1 MRAES
6 LGREGPS
13 EEGVATHSSILA
25 WFSTEEPGR
34 LQALGLPRVGQL
46 KQLGTHTQAFLTAV
60 SLQHSPRHYKCS
72 SSSLTSGHVR
82 KANSCHTTHHHCL
95 HLD

>member
-25 WFSTEEPGR
+25 WFSIEEPGR
-34 LQALGLPRVGQL
+34 LQALGLHRVGHNWSNSA
-46 KQLGTHTQAFLTAV
+46 HTRRLSWQQFLNNIVPDTTAV
-60 SLQHSPRHYKCS
+60 AAAASRTATSEKQSLAVLP
-72 SSSLTSGHVR
+72 
-82 KANSCHTTHHHCL
+82 TTTAPI
-95 HLD
+95 